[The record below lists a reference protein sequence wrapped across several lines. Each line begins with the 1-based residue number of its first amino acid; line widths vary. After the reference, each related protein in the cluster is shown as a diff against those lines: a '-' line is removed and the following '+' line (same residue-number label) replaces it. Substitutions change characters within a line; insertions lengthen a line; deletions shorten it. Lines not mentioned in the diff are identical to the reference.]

1 MKKLNNLGK
10 IGFDFLGMRGIITHN
25 GLEYL
30 PRVEKDV
37 TLFTKTDS

>member
-10 IGFDFLGMRGIITHN
+10 TGFDFLGMRGIVTDN

-30 PRVEKDV
+30 PRVE
-37 TLFTKTDS
+37 